1 MTKKIIKKNAMNTL
15 YQSFSSHC
23 KEFLSILISSFSR
36 ESVINIAF
44 ECGVIRRMN
53 KFDPWL
59 LIMALMDCL
68 SNQDHALCLS
78 SIHEKYCTLAEKHG
92 MTERKISWEVF
103 HDHLSKKTI
112 EDFIA
117 EICLRC
123 QQQLQ
128 KRTYSLCFD
137 LVTALTDR
145 IGISNILIQD
155 GSIVN
160 EKGQK
165 GSSHKGIKENQKKI
179 QATLSFLHM
188 DMETYTITD
197 ANASERDY
205 VPLDKCRGALLLADA
220 GYVDKSIFASIID
233 EEGFFIFKGRTNCT
247 YKILGAQKRLK
258 NKNVEIEVAEG
269 DKVNSEKFN
278 GKHTYDLLVEVH
290 DKTSGTSFRMR
301 VIKYYCPERKPGEPA
316 HVLFYTNIPSASLDA
331 EQIAQLYR
339 VRWQVELSFKIIK
352 EFSGFIKVNT
362 DRMHLRKALLK
373 AAVIVYSTKQYIGK
387 FLDSESEGRI
397 SHMKNGAYNGDTFR
411 EIIELCIHAGK
422 ANITNILTTGKRR
435 IKESME
441 SIVAMLYGKSKR
453 LCKSKV
459 SYINRIKGKD
469 VSIILEIIKRKPP
482 VSYLNDKL
490 MLPNA

>member
-1 MTKKIIKKNAMNTL
+1 
-15 YQSFSSHC
+15 
-23 KEFLSILISSFSR
+23 
-36 ESVINIAF
+36 
-44 ECGVIRRMN
+44 MN

-59 LIMALMDCL
+59 LITALMDCL

-128 KRTYSLCFD
+128 KRTYSLCLD

-165 GSSHKGIKENQKKI
+165 
-179 QATLSFLHM
+179 
-188 DMETYTITD
+188 
-197 ANASERDY
+197 NASERDY

-278 GKHTYDLLVEVH
+278 GKHTYDLLVEVQ

-411 EIIELCIHAGK
+411 EIIELCIRAGK

-441 SIVAMLYGKSKR
+441 SIDALRQVETA
-453 LCKSKV
+453 V
-459 SYINRIKGKD
+459 Q
-469 VSIILEIIKRKPP
+469 E
-482 VSYLNDKL
+482 
-490 MLPNA
+490 